1 MCSPTPDEC
10 VRGYTN
16 SVLTAQYFAGKI
28 WIDKKN
34 LDLNAK
40 SLDLLELSSKIPV
53 WLALNLW
60 IQMT

>member
-28 WIDKKN
+28 WVDKKN
-34 LDLNAK
+34 LDLDAK
-40 SLDLLELSSKIPV
+40 SLDLLELSVKISAC
-53 WLALNLW
+53 LALNL
-60 IQMT
+60 